1 MEKRIDIR
9 VEIDPECTTPQV
21 MIRTSE
27 KTALVENI
35 IKAIEKSVDS
45 RVHRISVN
53 DGEKTVLINLSDII
67 RVYIENKRLIVS
79 TVSKDYESRQP
90 LKQFE
95 ENLDPESF
103 IRISRFEIV
112 NINRV
117 TGFDMSVAGTIA
129 ITLENGSQTYVA
141 RRCVRSMYEKILQI
155 RKREQSNE

>member
-1 MEKRIDIR
+1 MDKRVNIR
-9 VEIDPECTTPQV
+9 VEIDPEYTTPQV
-21 MIRTSE
+21 IIRTGE
-27 KTALVENI
+27 RNGLVENI
-35 IKAIEKSVDS
+35 INAIETSVNAK
-45 RVHRISVN
+45 VHRITVN
-53 DGEKTVLINLSDII
+53 DGEKTVLIDMSDII
-67 RVYIENKRLIVS
+67 RVYVENRKLIVS

-95 ENLDPESF
+95 KKLDPESF

>member
-1 MEKRIDIR
+1 MDKRVNIR
-9 VEIDPECTTPQV
+9 VEIDPEYTTPQV
-21 MIRTSE
+21 IIRTGE
-27 KTALVENI
+27 RNGLVENI
-35 IKAIEKSVDS
+35 INAIETSVNA
-45 RVHRISVN
+45 RVHRITVN
-53 DGEKTVLINLSDII
+53 DGEKTVLIDMSDSI
-67 RVYIENKRLIVS
+67 RVYVENRKLIVS

-95 ENLDPESF
+95 KKLDPESF

-141 RRCVRSMYEKILQI
+141 RRCVRDVYEKILHI
-155 RKREQSNE
+155 SKGEQSNE